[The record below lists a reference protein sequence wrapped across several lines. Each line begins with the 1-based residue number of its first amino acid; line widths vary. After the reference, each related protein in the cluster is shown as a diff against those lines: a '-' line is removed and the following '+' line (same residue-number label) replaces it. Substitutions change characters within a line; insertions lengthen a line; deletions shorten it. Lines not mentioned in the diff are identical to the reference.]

1 VVSSVKFIPR
11 LVNTQDEELQM
22 KATSLHMHAPA
33 LILMIGF
40 AAGLAGTSGA
50 AQAPAAAPPDFSKVE
65 IQTTQLASNFYRFE
79 AVGPALVGNAGIL
92 TGPDGVFMVDA
103 QFPQLTDKL
112 MAAIKKV
119 SDGRI
124 RFLVN
129 THHHGDH
136 TSGNPNFGMMGATIL
151 ARDELRAHLAS
162 GNNPMAPAGLP
173 VITYRG
179 PVTVHMNGEDVQLIP
194 VPNAHT
200 DGDTMVYFPKADVL
214 MVGDFYRSIQYPNV
228 DRASG
233 GSVKGVMDGLN
244 AVMALAKPTTKI
256 VPGHGPVVDKTA
268 VAAHL
273 DLVTTIRTRVSA
285 LIAQGK
291 SQEEVIAAKPLADLD
306 ARVQQAG
313 TTGDRFLGQVYADL
327 KAGK

>member
-1 VVSSVKFIPR
+1 
-11 LVNTQDEELQM
+11 M
-22 KATSLHMHAPA
+22 KAVRAYARL
-33 LILMIGF
+33 LVL
-40 AAGLAGTSGA
+40 AATVAACLSSEWLG
-50 AQAPAAAPPDFSKVE
+50 AQAPAPPDFSKVE
-65 IQTTQLASNFYRFE
+65 IQTSQLAPTFYRFE

-112 MAAIKKV
+112 TAAIRKV

-129 THHHGDH
+129 THHHPDHSSGDA
-136 TSGNPNFGMMGATIL
+136 NFAMMGAVIL
-151 ARDELRAHLAS
+151 SRDELRAHLAA
-162 GNNPMAPAGLP
+162 GNNPPPVSALP
-173 VITYRG
+173 MVTYRG
-179 PVTVHMNGEDVQLIP
+179 AVTVHINGEDVQLIP

-228 DRASG
+228 DRTNG
-233 GSVKGVMDGLN
+233 GSVKGVVDALN
-244 AVMALAKPTTKI
+244 AVFALAKSTTRI
-256 VPGHGPVVDKTA
+256 VPGHGPVVDKNA
-268 VAAHL
+268 VAANRDMIL
-273 DLVTTIRTRVSA
+273 TIRDRVSA

-291 SQEEVIAAKPLADLD
+291 SQDEVVAAKPLADLD

>member
-1 VVSSVKFIPR
+1 
-11 LVNTQDEELQM
+11 M
-22 KATSLHMHAPA
+22 KAFHAPA
-33 LILMIGF
+33 HALV
-40 AAGLAGTSGA
+40 LAGALAACLSPA
-50 AQAPAAAPPDFSKVE
+50 RVHAQAPTPPDFSKVE
-65 IQTTQLASNFYRFE
+65 IQTSQLAPNFYRFE

-92 TGPDGVFMVDA
+92 TGPDGIFMVDA

-124 RFLVN
+124 KFLVN
-129 THHHGDH
+129 THHHPDH
-136 TSGNPNFGMMGATIL
+136 TSGDANFAMMGAVIL
-151 ARDELRAHLAS
+151 SRDELRAHLAA
-162 GNNPMAPAGLP
+162 GNNPPPPAALP
-173 VITYRG
+173 MLTYRG
-179 PVTVHMNGEDVQLIP
+179 PVTLHMNGEDVQLIP

-228 DRASG
+228 DRNNG
-233 GSVKGVMDGLN
+233 GSVKGVIEGLN
-244 AVMALAKPTTKI
+244 SVIALAKPTTKI
-256 VPGHGPVVDKTA
+256 VPGHGPVVDKNT
-268 VAAHL
+268 VAANRDMIL
-273 DLVTTIRTRVSA
+273 IIRDRVSG

-306 ARVQQAG
+306 SRVQQAG

>member
-1 VVSSVKFIPR
+1 MKGLQATARALVV
-11 LVNTQDEELQM
+11 
-22 KATSLHMHAPA
+22 AGA
-33 LILMIGF
+33 L
-40 AAGLAGTSGA
+40 AACFPT
-50 AQAPAAAPPDFSKVE
+50 AQVRAQPPVPPDFSKVE
-65 IQTTQLASNFYRFE
+65 IQTSQLAPNVYRFE

-112 MAAIKKV
+112 LAAIKKV
-119 SDGRI
+119 SDGQI

-129 THHHGDH
+129 THHHPDH
-136 TSGNPNFGMMGATIL
+136 TSGDANFARMGAVIL
-151 ARDELRAHLAS
+151 SRDELRAHLAA
-162 GNNPMAPAGLP
+162 GNNPPPPAALP
-173 VITYRG
+173 MITYRG
-179 PVTVHMNGEDVQLIP
+179 PVAVHMNGEDVQVIP

-228 DRASG
+228 DRNNG
-233 GSVKGVMDGLN
+233 GSVKGVVDGLN
-244 AVMALAKPTTKI
+244 AVIALAKPATRI
-256 VPGHGPVVDKTA
+256 VPGHGPVVDKSV
-268 VAAHL
+268 VAANRDMIL
-273 DLVTTIRTRVSA
+273 TIRDRVSA

-291 SQEEVIAAKPLADLD
+291 SQEEVMAAKPLADLD
-306 ARVQQAG
+306 ARVQAAG